1 MLEITA
7 QQDALLRLPDP
18 SQLLP
23 KLAQEIRR
31 DHGHAVA
38 HLSPQALRDEVARSH
53 DHAAYAL
60 KITHLPTLVAWI
72 KADVAWARGL
82 RSNPTADLWIRQS
95 TTPSLT
101 AADLLAALGR

>member
-7 QQDALLRLPDP
+7 QQHALLRLPDP

-53 DHAAYAL
+53 DHAA
-60 KITHLPTLVAWI
+60 
-72 KADVAWARGL
+72 
-82 RSNPTADLWIRQS
+82 
-95 TTPSLT
+95 
-101 AADLLAALGR
+101 

>member
-7 QQDALLRLPDP
+7 QQEALLRLPDP

-31 DHGHAVA
+31 DHGRAVA
-38 HLSPQALRDEVARSH
+38 DLSPQALRDEVARSH

-82 RSNPTADLWIRQS
+82 RSNPTADLWIRRS